1 MYIPFHWFDDLTC
14 KMCQNYSALTMQF
27 DFSLTKGTPFCTIL
41 VYCVVCLVTSGVY
54 NSFFFVPYKKDFAIL
69 MQEAVPKMEKM
80 FCKYVISFFK
90 WLVEWIPFA
99 ATSDCMEQLWPLV
112 LLSKCLSGE
121 EWHVDWDDSSVRS
134 SVRHMAIGDEMW
146 RLVAAMLVTYSMSSV
161 TWPRW
166 CCTDGLTGS
175 AFLPHKHTD
184 SHTWYFFLR
193 ILHYKPPI
201 IGIYGTGEYTAY
213 TSTPI

>member
-1 MYIPFHWFDDLTC
+1 M
-14 KMCQNYSALTMQF
+14 S
-27 DFSLTKGTPFCTIL
+27 TKIAFF
-41 VYCVVCLVTSGVY
+41 
-54 NSFFFVPYKKDFAIL
+54 FFFVQCKNLKKFTIL
-69 MQEAVPKMEKM
+69 MQEAVLKMEKTV
-80 FCKYVISFFK
+80 FCTYVITIFR
-90 WLVEWIPFA
+90 WLVEQIPF
-99 ATSDCMEQLWPLV
+99 TSTPCCMEQLWPLV

-161 TWPRW
+161 AWPRW
-166 CCTDGLTGS
+166 CCADGLTGS

-201 IGIYGTGEYTAY
+201 IGYCHFMGQVNI
-213 TSTPI
+213 